1 MRGVRA
7 PSRKRVPMS
16 DAFDPQPAADL
27 LYAAYREG
35 RQLTE
40 LPEAVRPRTM
50 AEGYAIQDSLLA
62 AIGDGFAGWKLA
74 IGSHKGKRTSGVGR
88 SIGGRVLAS
97 QLHGD
102 GAAIRMPHA
111 GAVTVE
117 FEIAYRIARDIDPE
131 GPAVAAADVVGET
144 LAAFELVLSRF
155 FDRRAV
161 GWPSFAADNSAFQA
175 LVLGPGIDPGE
186 LAQVAR
192 TLSVEVDGVE
202 RVRAVTGEDETDP
215 LAALTDLIAVS
226 RERGV
231 TIPTGSIVS
240 TGTLS
245 VPFDLTGPGT
255 VTARFAGRSLGFALL
270 PV

>member
-1 MRGVRA
+1 
-7 PSRKRVPMS
+7 MS
-16 DAFDPQPAADL
+16 EAFDPQPAADL
-27 LYAAYREG
+27 LLAAYREG
-35 RQLTE
+35 RQLTD

-50 AEGYAIQDSLLA
+50 AEGYAIQDRLLA
-62 AIGDGFAGWKLA
+62 AIGDECAGWKLA
-74 IGSHKGKRTSGVGR
+74 IGSAKGKRTSGVGR
-88 SIGGRVLAS
+88 SIAGRVLKS

-117 FEIAYRIARDIDPE
+117 FEIAYVIARDIDPDA
-131 GPAVAAADVVGET
+131 PAVEASDVVAET
-144 LAAFELVLSRF
+144 RVAFELVLSRF

-175 LVLGPGIDPGE
+175 LVIGPAIGSRDVAE
-186 LAQVAR
+186 VAR
-192 TLSVEVDGVE
+192 SLVVEVDGVA

-231 TIPTGSIVS
+231 PIPAGSIVS

-255 VTARFAGRSLGFALL
+255 ITARFAGRSLGFSLL